1 MLKRKGAKK
10 KRERVRGK
18 EGSREEEDGERTRDE
33 GGRSDICDK
42 VDLLPFKMKRV
53 PNF

>member
-1 MLKRKGAKK
+1 MFAEKDGSKK
-10 KRERVRGK
+10 EERGRG
-18 EGSREEEDGERTRDE
+18 SSEEEDGKERGDE

-42 VDLLPFKMKRV
+42 IDLLPFKMKRA